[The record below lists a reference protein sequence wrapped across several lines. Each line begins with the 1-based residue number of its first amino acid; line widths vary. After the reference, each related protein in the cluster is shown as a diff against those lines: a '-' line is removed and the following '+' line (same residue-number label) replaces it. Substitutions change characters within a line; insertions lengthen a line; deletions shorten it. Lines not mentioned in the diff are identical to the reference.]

1 MRERRRVRA
10 LVVQDRTGFF
20 LERGRP
26 RGFEVELLEAWE
38 ERLNAGASRRERRV
52 QVVYV
57 PVPFDELIPALLA
70 GRGDI
75 AAAGITVTDAR
86 REQVAFSA
94 PYLRD
99 VDELVVASR
108 AAPPLERID
117 DLAGRRVHVA
127 RGTSFARHLAEL
139 SGELV
144 ARGRPPIEVV
154 EVDPRLDVED
164 LLEMV
169 HAGIFELTVADEHV
183 ALLWAQLLD
192 GLVVREELALRD
204 GGEIAWAVRPD
215 SRELRASLDAFVA
228 QNRRGSLLGNI
239 VFRRYFENTRWI
251 RNPVDPDGLASFD
264 RYGPLLRIYAERY
277 GFDWLQMAALAF
289 QESGLNHARVSP
301 RGAVGL
307 MQLLPSTAA
316 YLGFPDPRN
325 LEQNVHAGCKYMAL
339 LSDVVAQAGPL
350 APDAQFDL
358 ALAAY
363 NMGRGRLRYLRRMAS
378 ERGLDPDVW
387 FDHVELVA
395 LERVGQE
402 PVRYVANVN
411 RFYVAYALALQRRA
425 EAERER
431 RVQP

>member
-1 MRERRRVRA
+1 
-10 LVVQDRTGFF
+10 
-20 LERGRP
+20 
-26 RGFEVELLEAWE
+26 
-38 ERLNAGASRRERRV
+38 
-52 QVVYV
+52 
-57 PVPFDELIPALLA
+57 
-70 GRGDI
+70 
-75 AAAGITVTDAR
+75 VTDAR
-86 REQVAFSA
+86 RAQVAFSA

-99 VDELVVASR
+99 VDELVVASK
-108 AAPPLERID
+108 AAPPLETVD
-117 DLAGRRVHVA
+117 GLAGRRVHVV
-127 RGTSFARHLAEL
+127 RGSSFAAHLRNL
-139 SGELV
+139 SEKLV
-144 ARGRPPIEVV
+144 ARGRPPIDVV

-183 ALLWAQLLD
+183 AQLWAQVLD
-192 GLVVREELALRD
+192 GIVVREELALSD

-215 SRELRASLDAFVA
+215 SRELLASLDAFVA

-251 RNPVDPDGLASFD
+251 RNPVDPEGLASFD

-277 GFDWLQMAALAF
+277 GFSWLQMVALAF
-289 QESGLNHARVSP
+289 QESGLNHERVSP

-316 YLGFPDPRN
+316 SLGFPDPRN

-339 LSDVVAQAGPL
+339 LRDVVGQERPL
-350 APDAQFDL
+350 APDARLDL

-363 NMGRGRLRYLRRMAS
+363 NMGRGRLRYVRRMAS

-387 FDHVELVA
+387 FDNVELMA

-425 EAERER
+425 EADRQR